1 MALYCVL
8 VPYPV
13 PGYRTARIHRV
24 MGTQTAPGVI
34 CGERCEQPSARSTRG
49 NTGTRVGPNG
59 AIGRITYR
67 LDPRVGPL
75 ATGTAPG
82 MQTAWGSCVA
92 LGARGGTR
100 GGLNCLTHAL
110 PRCLP
115 TPIEEADGKGY
126 GVIAGWRGPP
136 RPPLRASV
144 NLVPLLWT
152 GVRLH
157 PSA

>member
-100 GGLNCLTHAL
+100 GGLNCLTHAPATRSPDAFRRRL
-110 PRCLP
+110 RRRMGTGTASSP
-115 TPIEEADGKGY
+115 G
-126 GVIAGWRGPP
+126 GVTHWA
-136 RPPLRASV
+136 AV
-144 NLVPLLWT
+144 
-152 GVRLH
+152 
-157 PSA
+157 